1 AKTAVADSRWARVGS
16 TNLNVASWLGNCE
29 LDVAVEDE
37 KFARE
42 MEAAYTKDLESST
55 EIVLS
60 RHRVRR
66 SSRTLTGR
74 GMGHGAGGSAG
85 RAAAGAL
92 RIGRAGGAA
101 LTNRRLL
108 GAAQARGMA
117 IAGGALLALAVGA
130 ALWPPAVAYPLAAV
144 TGWLAIGLFTRART
158 LWQKGRGAPAK
169 SVASGS

>member
-16 TNLNVASWLGNCE
+16 TNLNVASWLGDCE

-37 KFARE
+37 KVARE

-92 RIGRAGGAA
+92 RIGRAVGAA

-108 GAAQARGMA
+108 GAAEARGMA
-117 IAGGALLALAVGA
+117 IAGGALPAIAGGA
-130 ALWPPAVAYPLAAV
+130 ALWPPALAHPPAPV
-144 TGWLAIGLFTRART
+144 TRGRALRRFPPPPPP
-158 LWQKGRGAPAK
+158 QP
-169 SVASGS
+169 